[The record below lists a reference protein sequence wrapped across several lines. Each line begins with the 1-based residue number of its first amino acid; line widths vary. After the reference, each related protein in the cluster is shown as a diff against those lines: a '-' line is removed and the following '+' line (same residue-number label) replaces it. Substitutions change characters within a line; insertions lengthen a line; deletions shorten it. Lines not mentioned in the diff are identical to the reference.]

1 MFNTFNKNINKM
13 INELLFTVLYGL
25 LIILSL
31 YILSLIVI
39 FFIKLKKDNNKF
51 RAFSNSFKQLNANL
65 FYFIRLKNEINSVLN
80 NKEVIYG
87 PKNQTQSNLKK
98 IKLGLNW
105 ITFDKDTV
113 EVRLKPKGGI
123 AIDFFEDSNNRAVV
137 QKIIASKY
145 KRYDF
150 STLHGTDITYILNG
164 RKR

>member
-1 MFNTFNKNINKM
+1 MFDTFNKNINKM

-87 PKNQTQSNLKK
+87 PQKQTQSNLKK
-98 IKLGLNW
+98 IKLGFNW
-105 ITFDKDTV
+105 ITFEKDSV
-113 EVRLKPKGGI
+113 EIHLKPKGGI
-123 AIDFFEDSNNRAVV
+123 SIAFFEDSNNRSIVR
-137 QKIIASKY
+137 KIIVSKY
-145 KRYDF
+145 KRYEF
-150 STLHGTDITYILNG
+150 SSVHGNNVIYILSG
-164 RKR
+164 SKR

>member
-1 MFNTFNKNINKM
+1 MFDTFNKNINKM

-105 ITFDKDTV
+105 ITFEKDKV
-113 EVRLKPKGGI
+113 EICLKPKGGMSI
-123 AIDFFEDSNNRAVV
+123 NFFEDNSNLAVV
-137 QKIIASKY
+137 RKIILSKY
-145 KRYDF
+145 KRYEFTSFHSNDV
-150 STLHGTDITYILNG
+150 SHILSG
-164 RKR
+164 RLK